1 MTNRDYLMGLSD
13 RELAELLNG
22 DRICDRVETC
32 PYCDCTKCITK
43 WLETEIK
50 PDVKKG
56 QIRRSDSGRYYL
68 VLYVKNDT
76 ECLISTQNGVLVR
89 ALTRDV
95 SAWDVIENA
104 DVDDFLERVF
114 ENL

>member
-13 RELAELLNG
+13 KELAELLNG
-22 DRICDRVETC
+22 DRICDCVETC
-32 PYCDCTKCITK
+32 PDCDCTKCVTK
-43 WLETEIK
+43 WLGTERK

-56 QIRRSDSGRYYL
+56 QIRSSDSGRYYL
-68 VLYVKNDT
+68 VLYVKNSD

-89 ALTRDV
+89 TPTRDV

-104 DVDDFLERVF
+104 DADDFLEKVF